1 MTEQTQA
8 FKAIE
13 AHRRQLTR
21 QQFRTLIG
29 QDKAGNPDAALRWL
43 DKIIKRG
50 AEKNGRA

>member
-1 MTEQTQA
+1 MTEQAQA

-13 AHRRQLTR
+13 AHRNQLTR
-21 QQFRTLIG
+21 QQLQTLRG
-29 QDKAGNPDAALRWL
+29 QVKAGNPDAAMRGL